1 MFDML
6 GSNQVASTSF
16 YIHSTISNTCLV
28 LVCKEDLYP
37 YCMKYH
43 LLSLLSILTITLG
56 IKNTAQADPL
66 THRSNYQNLD
76 TQTLIAPLKFVPRV
90 TTRKESNLVA
100 IHVQS
105 DSKMTISAL
114 EQSIHHQIDRYR
126 QSLNL
131 PPLTINPTVSA
142 QARAHSKEMAQAGT
156 LSHTMDSVDR
166 QRKYPTVAENVAS
179 IQSDPQPDRLAVQ
192 DWLASPAHKQHIL
205 GDYNLTGIGVAKN
218 TQGEYFFTQI
228 FINTSRK

>member
-1 MFDML
+1 
-6 GSNQVASTSF
+6 
-16 YIHSTISNTCLV
+16 
-28 LVCKEDLYP
+28 
-37 YCMKYH
+37 MKYH

-56 IKNTAQADPL
+56 IKNPVQADPL

-76 TQTLIAPLKFVPRV
+76 SQTVIAPLKLAPEIA
-90 TTRKESNLVA
+90 TNQQSNLVA
-100 IHVQS
+100 IQVQAG
-105 DSKMTISAL
+105 SKMTISAL
-114 EQSIHHQIDRYR
+114 EQSIHNQIDRYR

-131 PPLTINPTVSA
+131 PPLTIDPTVAA
-142 QARAHSKEMAQAGT
+142 QARAHSEEMAQAGT

-166 QRKYPTVAENVAS
+166 QRKYPTAAENVAS
-179 IQSDPQPDRLAVQ
+179 IQSAPQPDLLAVQ

-228 FINTSRK
+228 FINKSRK

>member
-1 MFDML
+1 
-6 GSNQVASTSF
+6 
-16 YIHSTISNTCLV
+16 
-28 LVCKEDLYP
+28 
-37 YCMKYH
+37 MKYH
-43 LLSLLSILTITLG
+43 LFSLLSVLTITLS
-56 IKNTAQADPL
+56 IKNIAQADPL

-76 TQTLIAPLKFVPRV
+76 SQTLIASLKFAPKIA
-90 TTRKESNLVA
+90 TSKESNLVA

-105 DSKMTISAL
+105 GSKMTITAL
-114 EQSIHHQIDRYR
+114 EQSIHNQIDRYR

-131 PPLTINPTVSA
+131 PPLTIDPTVSA
-142 QARAHSKEMAQAGT
+142 QARAHSEEMAQAGT

-166 QRKYPTVAENVAS
+166 QRKYPTAAENIAS
-179 IQSDPQPDRLAVQ
+179 TQSDPQPDLLAVQ

-228 FINTSRK
+228 FINKQ